1 MEIAVFQDISGKTQS
16 FLKPGIIKVYSRNLG
31 KWEVTKEIIFRI
43 DNIGGLKA
51 IRENIINMTE
61 SLGECKVFVGL
72 DIKGMVYNV
81 LDGMGFNTWELEG
94 ESLVFL
100 EFVYEKEEEEEKAN
114 ALEGKV
120 YKSPQIILLKDG
132 TYFLDLKK
140 IQENDVNITSKGI
153 MIPFLNTTNF
163 YQLEIICKHIPHWF
177 EVEFKRLNLKMKN
190 EIIGQNEIKVIVYPM
205 ICEEEEE

>member
-61 SLGECKVFVGL
+61 FLGECKVFVGL

-94 ESLVFL
+94 EPLGFL
-100 EFVYEKEEEEEKAN
+100 EFVFEKEEEEEKAN
-114 ALEGKV
+114 ALEGKA

-205 ICEEEEE
+205 ICEEEE